1 MSEPAP
7 RPYPDGWFPVA
18 SSAEMRPGRVVNRR
32 LAGEDVVVYRT
43 QSGRL
48 RAVRPYCPHLGAHL
62 GHGGRVRGENLVC
75 PFHHFAFGPE
85 GECVQTGY
93 GTTPPKAR
101 LGVLECREAA
111 GLVFVWR
118 HARGAPASWEIEEP
132 SADGFGPPHCTVR
145 TLRAH
150 PQDYMENGIDIGHF
164 QPVHK
169 FSVEVLDAP
178 HFDGPRMTSTYRLRR
193 VAGKANVLSTM
204 APTTRAVMQG
214 LGILF
219 TEADL
224 RTIGMQLRVWFC
236 VAPLDPGRIELRTA
250 LSVRFPRLR
259 HRGTARI
266 LAATLPKPLVWASGK
281 NADFPIWENKIY
293 LEHPRLAQG
302 DGPIMKYRRWARQ
315 FYSD

>member
-1 MSEPAP
+1 
-7 RPYPDGWFPVA
+7 
-18 SSAEMRPGRVVNRR
+18 
-32 LAGEDVVVYRT
+32 
-43 QSGRL
+43 
-48 RAVRPYCPHLGAHL
+48 
-62 GHGGRVRGENLVC
+62 
-75 PFHHFAFGPE
+75 
-85 GECVQTGY
+85 
-93 GTTPPKAR
+93 
-101 LGVLECREAA
+101 
-111 GLVFVWR
+111 
-118 HARGAPASWEIEEP
+118 EP
-132 SADGFGPPHCTVR
+132 STDGFGPPHCTVR
-145 TLRAH
+145 TLRVH

-224 RTIGMQLRVWFC
+224 RTIGMQLRTWFC

-302 DGPIMKYRRWARQ
+302 DGPITKYRRWARQ